1 MDRPSMD
8 SAKLIAYIN
17 AIRIGDLDGIRAKL
31 DEARKACVELEQAD
45 LADKLTEASSALSQL
60 DMKTYRKRLETVI
73 ARLGHLK

>member
-1 MDRPSMD
+1 MD
-8 SAKLIAYIN
+8 SARLIAYLN

-31 DEARKACVELEQAD
+31 DTARKACIDLEQAD
-45 LADKLTEASSALSQL
+45 LADKLGEASSALSQM

>member
-1 MDRPSMD
+1 MD